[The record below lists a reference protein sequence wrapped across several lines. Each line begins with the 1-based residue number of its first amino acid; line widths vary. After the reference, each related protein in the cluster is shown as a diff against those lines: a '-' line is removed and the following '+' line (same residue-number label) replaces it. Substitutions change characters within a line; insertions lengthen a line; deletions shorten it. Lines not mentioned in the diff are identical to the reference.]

1 MPARKLIN
9 RLHEQQIP
17 FQIIEHAPA
26 FTAPEVAQSAH
37 IKGDQLA
44 KAVIL
49 DADNQLI
56 MVVVPSSCQLEFDA
70 LRRELGVT
78 SIRLCPVARFS
89 AMFPA
94 CELGALPPFGNLYG
108 MDTFL
113 ANCFDRIDNIT
124 FCAGTHSE
132 LIQISYV
139 NYLRMVHPTIIS
151 EGYVRLG
158 MTPPRMRE
166 HTGIRL

>member
-1 MPARKLIN
+1 MPAIKLIQS
-9 RLHEQQIP
+9 LKEQQINYRL
-17 FQIIEHAPA
+17 ISHAPA

-49 DADNQLI
+49 DADNRLI
-56 MVVVPSSCQLEFDA
+56 MVVVPASCQLDLEA
-70 LRRELGVT
+70 LKRQVHAMALK
-78 SIRLCPVARFS
+78 LCPVARFS
-89 AMFPA
+89 EMFPA

-108 MDTFL
+108 MDTWL
-113 ANCFDRIDNIT
+113 ANCFDRVAQIT

-132 LIQISYV
+132 LIQLDYV
-139 NYLRMVHPTIIS
+139 DYLRLVQPKIIS